1 MTIKIVEHH
10 LSRNVPVFIRAREII
25 DKLKISSVEDI
36 LSVIEELTMYEK
48 EIRNLRQIVFEAT
61 YSDIL
66 FRLIEPLDEL
76 FEEEYKSI

>member
-10 LSRNVPVFIRAREII
+10 LSRNVPAFVRAREII
-25 DKLKISSVEDI
+25 DKHKISSVEDI

-48 EIRNLRQIVFEAT
+48 EIRNLRQSVFEAT

-66 FRLIEPLDEL
+66 FGLIEPLAEL
-76 FEEEYKSI
+76 FEEEYRSI

>member
-10 LSRNVPVFIRAREII
+10 LSRNVPVFVRAKEII
-25 DKLKISSVEDI
+25 DKPKKCSVEDI
-36 LSVIEELTMYEK
+36 VSVIEELTEYEK
-48 EIRNLRQIVFEAT
+48 EIRNLRQSVFEAT

>member
-1 MTIKIVEHH
+1 MTNKIVEQH
-10 LSRNVPVFIRAREII
+10 LSRNVPVFIRARKII
-25 DKLKISSVEDI
+25 DKQRICSVEDI
-36 LSVIEELTMYEK
+36 LSVVEELSRYEK
-48 EIRNLRQIVFEAT
+48 EIRNLRQSVFEAT